1 MVYCDR
7 CGNKAYSLDRYCRI
21 CGAII
26 HRPPP
31 SILSS
36 RIKRKPLRKV
46 NLPQLISEPEK
57 KDEAPER
64 EVHRETSPKLPQLIS
79 EPEKKMEGTPER
91 EVHRETS
98 PSLQDERHTSNGRES
113 VVSLEVPNDN
123 WKQLNRSTTTMSV
136 YRPKVEAKMDEGS
149 EELHSNLEDLENLEN
164 LEDLKKENQS
174 LRNQLGTKHRLRSA
188 GGAMIVVG
196 VISLF
201 ASVVFGSSVLA
212 FIGLGL
218 TFWGVLLIFARAA

>member
-1 MVYCDR
+1 MD
-7 CGNKAYSLDRYCRI
+7 
-21 CGAII
+21 GA
-26 HRPPP
+26 
-31 SILSS
+31 
-36 RIKRKPLRKV
+36 
-46 NLPQLISEPEK
+46 
-57 KDEAPER
+57 
-64 EVHRETSPKLPQLIS
+64 
-79 EPEKKMEGTPER
+79 PER